1 MPAAV
6 FLKNRKDKDIMK
18 ITKYVTVFILTVFA
32 FTLSAS
38 ALSDDDFVPV
48 IGAPETTAVETSVN
62 NYDSEIL
69 YEDVPLDVPTTVE
82 DKIEIETEEPEIS
95 VPADNTIEYDEPQI
109 EIPDTGSKNP
119 FWAVA
124 VCIIGMGAVF
134 ALALI

>member
-1 MPAAV
+1 
-6 FLKNRKDKDIMK
+6 MK
-18 ITKYVTVFILTVFA
+18 ITKYVTAVILAAFA

-48 IGAPETTAVETSVN
+48 TSAPETTAVETSVN

-82 DKIEIETEEPEIS
+82 DKIEFETEEPEIS
-95 VPADNTIEYDEPQI
+95 VPEENTIEYDEPQI
-109 EIPDTGSKNP
+109 EIPDTGSNP

-124 VCIIGMGAVF
+124 VCIIGIGAVF

>member
-18 ITKYVTVFILTVFA
+18 ITKYVTAFILTVFA

-38 ALSDDDFVPV
+38 ALTDDDFVPV
-48 IGAPETTAVETSVN
+48 TSAPETTAVETSVN

-82 DKIEIETEEPEIS
+82 DKIEIETEEPEII
-95 VPADNTIEYDEPQI
+95 AYYEYCAFSKK
-109 EIPDTGSKNP
+109 TGIY
-119 FWAVA
+119 AT
-124 VCIIGMGAVF
+124 
-134 ALALI
+134 LLH